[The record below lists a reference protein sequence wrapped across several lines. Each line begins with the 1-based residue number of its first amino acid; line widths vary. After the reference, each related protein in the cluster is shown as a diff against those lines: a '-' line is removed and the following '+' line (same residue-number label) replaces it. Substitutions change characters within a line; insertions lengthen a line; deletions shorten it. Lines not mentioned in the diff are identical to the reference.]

1 MERRVLRPRDVK
13 FTRGAD
19 QHLYIETEN
28 GREGPVKVRWA
39 FPLTNPDKYVVIS
52 NLDNEFVALLKNYKR
67 LDPES
72 FQVVQEDLEEDYFL
86 PRITKIER
94 IDDEFHIMVWTVE
107 TDRGPRQFE
116 VRSRKSDI
124 RWLSDNHLVVT
135 DVDGN
140 RYEIVDLASMD
151 PESQEK
157 LEMEV

>member
-1 MERRVLRPRDVK
+1 MERRVLSPRDVK
-13 FTRGAD
+13 FTRGPD
-19 QHLYIETEN
+19 QHLYFETES

-39 FPLTNPDKYVVIS
+39 FPLTNPDGYVVLS
-52 NLDNEFVALLKNYKR
+52 TLENEFVALLKNYKR
-67 LDPES
+67 LDPDS
-72 FQVVQEDLEEDYFL
+72 LKVVEEDLEEDYFL

-94 IDDEFHIMVWTVE
+94 IDDDFHIMVWTVQ

-116 VRSRKSDI
+116 VKSRKSDI

-151 PESQEK
+151 PDSQEK